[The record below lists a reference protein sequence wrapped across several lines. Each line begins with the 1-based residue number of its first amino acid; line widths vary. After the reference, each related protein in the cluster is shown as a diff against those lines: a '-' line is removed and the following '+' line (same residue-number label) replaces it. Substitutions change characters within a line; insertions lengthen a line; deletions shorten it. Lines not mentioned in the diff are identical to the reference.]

1 MAYKC
6 MYIPN
11 DDTQNTP
18 FCKLKLVFETFKHP
32 LNKPAY
38 QNSVKAPKVV
48 KPTKNNVN
56 VKFLGLL

>member
-1 MAYKC
+1 MADKC

-11 DDTQNTP
+11 DDTQNNP
-18 FCKLKLVFETFKHP
+18 FCRIKLVFETFKHP

-48 KPTKNNVN
+48 KPTK
-56 VKFLGLL
+56 KKWM